1 MNKVELSTLLPF
13 YASGSLSGAEKERVE
28 EALKAFGELN
38 EEFEFWK
45 GILDSARSYDPAHPP
60 AEEIVEY
67 SEGTVAGPALARVR
81 AHVDTCQECQHE
93 LEILRE
99 TYQEESSTVDEKRL
113 TVEVRLPDLFREFF
127 RTIRTVYAAP
137 AAAFVLL
144 CVVIAALLSI
154 PKREP
159 PPVVASLPPVVTG
172 QHQSLV
178 LEYVPKLRSTSGTR
192 KPTLVL
198 SSDVTVV
205 DVTVFLPRSMN
216 SVRYSLSLK
225 LPSKEI
231 ISIPGSLTPA
241 HRDENLDTVHTSLPR
256 DLFDM
261 VGDFKLVAA
270 ESLPRSAHM
279 TPEVHEYPFVVSLRS
294 ASRKP

>member
-1 MNKVELSTLLPF
+1 MNRVELSTLLPL
-13 YASGSLSGAEKERVE
+13 YAAGSLSGTEKERVE
-28 EALKAFGELN
+28 EALKASGELT
-38 EEFEFWK
+38 EELEFWK

-60 AEEIVEY
+60 AEAIVEY
-67 SEGTVAGPALARVR
+67 SEGTVAGPELARVR
-81 AHVDTCQECQHE
+81 THVNTCLDCQHE

-137 AAAFVLL
+137 AAAFVFL
-144 CVVIAALLSI
+144 CVMIAVLLSF

-159 PPVVASLPPVVTG
+159 PPVVTSLPPVVTG

-205 DVTVFLPRSMN
+205 DVTVFLPRSMD

-241 HRDENLDTVHTSLPR
+241 HRDKNLDSVHTSLPG

-261 VGDFKLVAA
+261 VGEFKLVAA
-270 ESLPRSAHM
+270 ESLPPSAHM